1 MTQKEIQDTLSTVN
15 RAIEDNRL
23 KDAFDGIKK
32 LLEGQQ
38 NWALADSLDEDRN
51 QL

>member
-32 LLEGQQ
+32 LLEDNRIG
-38 NWALADSLDEDRN
+38 SLPTV
-51 QL
+51 